1 MSDKQTVI
9 LVPVKPRTTDLSIKN
24 DRVIFVPLATKDSFG
39 IVKVGD
45 GLLIDDGLLS
55 FDYTDFEQAYL
66 DKKLDKFQGIDNSGK
81 ILYVGLDGNISLR
94 ESEYMGISV
103 KEDNSLISSNTLT
116 LNFKDSFD
124 VTSSGTE
131 TSISLKDIYVKKFN
145 YSEFKEIEAL
155 NSDTWV
161 LSDRTKEILIGDFD
175 FTGSSLRKNNTIAI
189 NKIGIVATSSDPNS
203 NAYSMIHC
211 RSDEIR
217 LGHVSDGG
225 IFSGIHIKSDGAY
238 IGADKILTEAYV
250 SEDNLVYLNQDKL
263 DFNTDK
269 LIEDLNNYDS
279 YTLANNNISLQHTGS
294 DSGNG
299 STQFLLR
306 RNDSELYLV
315 SSEDSSGSKLG
326 LYFNGFDVGVEY
338 MNGNVNLLTDT
349 VYWNGQPLAL
359 DGLDNVDTDMI
370 VDGAITTS
378 KISDGAVTD
387 IKIDSV
393 SGTKVSGV
401 VRTTQQSLTDA
412 EKQQAQKNITH
423 TATQNHA
430 TSGVQVGWYQVAN
443 IKTNGNYN
451 VKIKQAYNYYFP
463 EAMQLAISINNRLFT
478 GEPFASITQISGV
491 KPGTFALSKIRVRQ
505 GTDGGTT
512 FLDVYNPD
520 QWWNTTW
527 VDITSDSQDVVV
539 EPNTPFQFIGTED
552 NPSGYKI
559 SSLDLVTGFN
569 TNSLSVNNE
578 EWQKIDFLTLDSG
591 VGPISAVA
599 DRGRNYFRNSMV
611 ETSGVVI
618 STSGWYR
625 VAQLTDYM
633 SGKVDICK
641 QYNYGLS
648 QVVSID
654 FGLAYRVDASSSYL
668 KVTSTPKFAAN
679 QCVDKVRIAQYTDDS
694 TSYSYLEVHINAAS
708 DNSYWSIFKDI
719 SAAYGPELTSN
730 FQMLA
735 FEPVSGTP
743 IVTKVI
749 DVKGETNVSNLNV
762 NSTVTIS
769 GTVSD
774 LNTISQPV
782 NSTVTYSFGGGC
794 ANAPIT
800 DSGMVIQMQEST
812 ASCTQL
818 VIANDDIASTWR
830 RSYRNGSWTEWTKVG
845 TFLPYEYNKAVPFG
859 KSGYLYIGKFP
870 IYDTNITVD
879 ISSTTSTTYSGKL
892 VIACQNHVVLK
903 ASVFGDYSNTV
914 TPNIYYKKVDN
925 TVEVYFKPAAWS
937 KNVIHI
943 TGCGIQGE
951 VTHVCEKISAIPSDA
966 TLQPENEYVE
976 SGQTGAGQTELIYD
990 MDSTDASINHGFTT
1004 GMTGTKY
1011 INHDFS
1017 QYHTIRIYARL
1028 YTSNCVQEIPVKNRK
1043 VAQSAMIVT
1052 GSNPIIISSLN
1063 ILFTIEPLLNR
1074 LQVGAYGKYT
1084 FSSATGTFTLD
1095 SGSSD
1100 DNFYVYRIEG
1110 IV

>member
-24 DRVIFVPLATKDSFG
+24 DRVMFVPLATKDSFG
-39 IVKVGD
+39 VVKVGD
-45 GLLIDDGLLS
+45 GLSIEDGLLS
-55 FDYTDFEQAYL
+55 FDYTDFEELYL

-81 ILYVGLDGNISLR
+81 ILYVGSDGNISLR
-94 ESEYMGISV
+94 DSEYKGIFI
-103 KEDNSLISSNTLT
+103 KEDTSLISSDTLT

-124 VTSSGTE
+124 VTSNGTE
-131 TSISLKDIYVKKFN
+131 TSVSLKDIYVKKFN

-155 NSDTWV
+155 NADTWV
-161 LSDRTKEILIGDFD
+161 LSDSGKHMFIGDID
-175 FTGSSLRKNNTIAI
+175 FTGSSPRYNNIIQI
-189 NKIGIVATSSDPNS
+189 NRAGVAVRASKPSSS
-203 NAYSMIHC
+203 ALSMINC
-211 RSDEIR
+211 TSDRIV
-217 LGHVSDGG
+217 LYNVSDTGNFTG
-225 IFSGIHIKSDGAY
+225 MSIRGDGAY
-238 IGADKILTEAYV
+238 IGADKILTEAYI

-279 YTLANNNISLQHTGS
+279 YILANNNISLQHTGS

-315 SSEDSSGSKLG
+315 SREDSSGSKLG
-326 LYFNGFDVGVEY
+326 MYFNGFDVGVEY

-401 VRTTQQSLTDA
+401 VRTTQQTLTDT

-423 TATQNHA
+423 TAWQDHA

-443 IKTNGNYN
+443 LKTNGNYN
-451 VKIKQAYNYYFP
+451 IKIKQAYNYNFP
-463 EAMQLAISINNRLFT
+463 EAIQLAISINHRFFT
-478 GEPFASITQISGV
+478 VEPFASITQLSGV
-491 KPGTFALSKIRVRQ
+491 KPATFSLSKIRVRQ
-505 GTDGGTT
+505 GTDEGTT
-512 FLDVYNPD
+512 YLDVYNPY
-520 QWWNTTW
+520 QLWNTTW
-527 VDITSDSQDVVV
+527 VDITSDSQDVEV
-539 EPNTPFQFIGTED
+539 ETNHPFEFIGTED

-569 TNSLSVNNE
+569 TSSLSVNNE

-599 DRGRNYFRNSMV
+599 DRGRNYLRNSMV
-611 ETSGVVI
+611 ETSGVAI
-618 STSGWYR
+618 TTSGWYR

-648 QVVSID
+648 QVISID
-654 FGLAYRVDASSSYL
+654 FGLAYRVDAGSSYL
-668 KVTSTPKFAAN
+668 KVTTTSKFN
-679 QCVDKVRIAQYTDDS
+679 GSQCIDQVRIAQYVNDS
-694 TSYSYLEVHINAAS
+694 TSYPYLEVHINAVS
-708 DNSYWSIFKDI
+708 GQNNSYWSIFKDI
-719 SAAYGPELTSN
+719 SAAYGPELTAN
-730 FQMLA
+730 FQMFA

-762 NSTVTIS
+762 NNTVTFS

-782 NSTVTYSFGGGC
+782 NSVVAYSFSGGC
-794 ANAPIT
+794 AHAPKT

-812 ASCTQL
+812 AYCTQL
-818 VIANDDIASTWR
+818 VIMNDVEITTWR
-830 RSYRNGSWTEWTKVG
+830 RSYRNGGWTDWYGLDNV
-845 TFLPYEYNKAVPFG
+845 YNAYVPNNAPLLFAG
-859 KSGYLYIGKFP
+859 NAASG
-870 IYDTNITVD
+870 NITLRESVYD
-879 ISSTTSTTYSGKL
+879 SAGNPKFRYIVVIGGDDGGSWKKVNIIPVWALDWAHYNISDAGLEIIGGSVYWVVMADSLKSTTWRVKS
-892 VIACQNHVVLK
+892 
-903 ASVFGDYSNTV
+903 
-914 TPNIYYKKVDN
+914 
-925 TVEVYFKPAAWS
+925 
-937 KNVIHI
+937 
-943 TGCGIQGE
+943 
-951 VTHVCEKISAIPSDA
+951 
-966 TLQPENEYVE
+966 EN
-976 SGQTGAGQTELIYD
+976 S
-990 MDSTDASINHGFTT
+990 
-1004 GMTGTKY
+1004 
-1011 INHDFS
+1011 
-1017 QYHTIRIYARL
+1017 RIY
-1028 YTSNCVQEIPVKNRK
+1028 QIWGVK
-1043 VAQSAMIVT
+1043 
-1052 GSNPIIISSLN
+1052 
-1063 ILFTIEPLLNR
+1063 
-1074 LQVGAYGKYT
+1074 
-1084 FSSATGTFTLD
+1084 
-1095 SGSSD
+1095 
-1100 DNFYVYRIEG
+1100 
-1110 IV
+1110 